1 MNNNSTQHVDITPTP
16 RILRTL
22 GDIPFEAWQCIAEL
36 VDNSLDAF
44 LDANSRGVELEN
56 PQIDITWSRTA
67 TAAEVVIEDNGQ
79 GMTLETLQNAA
90 KAGYSSND
98 PIHNLGLFGMGF
110 NIATARL
117 GDETIFLSTRSGDS
131 EWVGIRI
138 DFDELIKGQSF
149 SAPVIREHKDDSCTS
164 GTKIIIRKLKDGVLG
179 ELKNKSSII
188 KRRLET
194 IYTTII
200 SSRNIRINLQGN
212 QLSPKLHCVWGNS
225 RYVTRKGQ
233 AIHAVQE
240 INRDLGSAYFDV
252 GRNRYLTDDN
262 KKEML

>member
-1 MNNNSTQHVDITPTP
+1 MNNNNSTQHVDITPTP

-36 VDNSLDAF
+36 IDNSLDAF
-44 LDANSRGVELEN
+44 LDASSCGIELEN

-67 TAAEVVIEDNGQ
+67 AEAEVVIEDNGQ

-117 GDETIFLSTRSGDS
+117 GDETVFLSTRSGDA

-138 DFDELIKGQSF
+138 DFDDLIKGRSF
-149 SAPVIREHKDDSCTS
+149 SASVVREHKDESSIS
-164 GTKIIIRKLKDGVLG
+164 GTKIRIRKLKDGVLS
-179 ELKNKSSII
+179 ELKNKASII
-188 KRRLET
+188 RRRLET
-194 IYTTII
+194 IYTCLLST
-200 SSRNIRINLQGN
+200 RNTKINLQGN
-212 QLSPKLHCVWGNS
+212 QLTPRSHCVWGKLDMLCEKADKS
-225 RYVTRKGQ
+225 KRSKKLT
-233 AIHAVQE
+233 E
-240 INRDLGSAYFDV
+240 I
-252 GRNRYLTDDN
+252 
-262 KKEML
+262 